1 MSMKLDLL
9 AAPHE
14 FNNLSND
21 AQHSEAQRRLH
32 KSLRQW
38 QRDTGDLMADPAA
51 LMRYTKEID
60 EAAAMKPFLAYR
72 RDKNFRWRYLDWL
85 KPKP

>member
-1 MSMKLDLL
+1 M
-9 AAPHE
+9 AAVE
-14 FNNLSND
+14 VVIRGYRVAYLQTGDGGADCDDF
-21 AQHSEAQRRLH
+21 
-32 KSLRQW
+32 
-38 QRDTGDLMADPAA
+38 TGDLMADPAA

>member
-21 AQHSEAQRRLH
+21 AQHSEAQQRLH

-51 LMRYTKEID
+51 LMRYT
-60 EAAAMKPFLAYR
+60 
-72 RDKNFRWRYLDWL
+72 
-85 KPKP
+85 

>member
-21 AQHSEAQRRLH
+21 AQQRLH

-38 QRDTGDLMADPAA
+38 QHDTGDLMADPAA

>member
-14 FNNLSND
+14 FNNLPND
-21 AQHSEAQRRLH
+21 AQHSEAQQRLH